1 VDKSQFTWPFPYIS
15 GEEVSRQPRVGVMS
29 QSPLK
34 NHGDNYGIK
43 NESFT
48 YGELFSPMHAFFMN
62 IIRKYFQLI
71 HNFR

>member
-1 VDKSQFTWPFPYIS
+1 VDKFQFTWPFPHIS

-29 QSPLK
+29 QPPLK
-34 NHGDNYGIK
+34 NYGDNYGIK
-43 NESFT
+43 NEPFT
-48 YGELFSPMHAFFMN
+48 CGELFSPMDALFMN